1 MVKNIK
7 LIIEYD
13 GTNYSGWQSQ
23 KGRFRTLQETIE
35 NIIKEITEEDIE
47 LIGCSRTDAGV
58 HAKGFVANFL
68 TNSRIPGD
76 KFKYAINS
84 RLPEDIIILN
94 SDEVDLEF
102 HSRYSCISKRYIY
115 KILNTEWPSPINR
128 YYTYHVQKKL
138 NVLDMNE
145 AARYFQ
151 GTHDFSSFKNIG
163 SSVKT
168 SVRTIIES
176 KVYMDDEMIC
186 FSITGNGFLY
196 NMVRIITGTL
206 IEVGMGK
213 RKPEDMSV
221 ILSAKDR
228 NMAGKSVPPTG
239 LYLDRV
245 FY

>member
-1 MVKNIK
+1 MAKNIK

-23 KGRFRTLQETIE
+23 KGRFMTLHETIE
-35 NIIKEITEEDIE
+35 NAIRQIVKEDIE

-84 RLPEDIIILN
+84 ILPEDIVIID
-94 SDEVDLEF
+94 SEEVDLEF

-128 YYTYHVQKKL
+128 YYTYHVKDKL
-138 NVLDMNE
+138 NANDMNE
-145 AARYFQ
+145 AAKYFE
-151 GTHDFSSFKNIG
+151 GTYDFSSFKNVG

-168 SVRTIIES
+168 SVRTIMES
-176 KVYMDDEMIC
+176 KVYKEEEIIY
-186 FSITGNGFLY
+186 FSVTGNGFLY
-196 NMVRIITGTL
+196 NMVRIMTGTL

-213 RKPEDMSV
+213 RKPQDIST
-221 ILSAKDR
+221 ILEAKDR
-228 NMAGKSVPPTG
+228 KLAGKSVPPTG

>member
-1 MVKNIK
+1 MIRNIK

-23 KGRFRTLQETIE
+23 KGRFVTLQETIE
-35 NIIKEITEEDIE
+35 NAIKEIVKEDIE

-68 TNSRIPGD
+68 TNSKIPGD
-76 KFKYAINS
+76 KFKYAIND
-84 RLPEDIIILN
+84 RLPEDIVIIN
-94 SDEVDLEF
+94 SQEVDLEF
-102 HSRYSCISKRYIY
+102 HSRYSCKSKRYIY

-128 YYTYHVQKKL
+128 YYTYHIKNKL
-138 NVLDMNE
+138 NINEMNE
-145 AARYFQ
+145 AAKHFE

-168 SVRTIIES
+168 SVRTIFES
-176 KVYMDDEMIC
+176 KVYKDNDIIYI
-186 FSITGNGFLY
+186 SITGDGFLY

-206 IEVGMGK
+206 IEVGIGK
-213 RKPEDMSV
+213 RKPQDINY
-221 ILSAKDR
+221 ILQAKDR
-228 NMAGKSVPPTG
+228 KMAGISVPPTG
-239 LYLDRV
+239 LFLDRV